1 MYKKNSLDNNFR
13 GRAGDYNMKKVFF
26 VFLLIFSLLIING
39 RYCLAKQDVDSF
51 SAIENAMSQEFDI
64 VENGVKFQYCTNL
77 SENQENERI
86 ENCIMN
92 KYGVDIVDK
101 GNNIKA
107 EIKNVEIDIS
117 IYSIDNKTKV
127 EIVLINKDSSVKTE
141 SLLDIAKEIRSNEY
155 TGTRIFQFIKYRT
168 KYSAESIP
176 KSIIENSK
184 QDTIR
189 SLEINN
195 GRVSNIVMNDDKSI
209 NVAQVN
215 YNSGSYLI
223 IGTPTIFIT
232 Y

>member
-1 MYKKNSLDNNFR
+1 
-13 GRAGDYNMKKVFF
+13 MKKILII
-26 VFLLIFSLLIING
+26 FLGIFSLLIING
-39 RYCLAKQDVDSF
+39 GYCLAKQDVESF
-51 SAIENAMSQEFDI
+51 SVIENKMSEEFDI
-64 VENGVKFQYCTNL
+64 VENGVKFQYFTNS

-86 ENCIMN
+86 ENCIIN
-92 KYGVDIVDK
+92 KYGVDVVKK

-107 EIKNVEIDIS
+107 ENENVNIDIS

-127 EIVLINKDSSVKTE
+127 EIILINKDSSVKTE
-141 SLLDIAKEIRSNEY
+141 SLLDIAKEIRSNEC
-155 TGTRIFQFIKYRT
+155 TGTRIFQFVKYRT
-168 KYSAESIP
+168 EYSAESIP

-195 GRVSNIVMNDDKSI
+195 GKVSNIVMNDDKSI

>member
-1 MYKKNSLDNNFR
+1 
-13 GRAGDYNMKKVFF
+13 MKKILII
-26 VFLLIFSLLIING
+26 FLGIFSLLIING
-39 RYCLAKQDVDSF
+39 GYCLAKQDVESF
-51 SAIENAMSQEFDI
+51 SVIENKMSEEFDI
-64 VENGVKFQYCTNL
+64 VENGVKFQYFTNS

-86 ENCIMN
+86 ENCIIN
-92 KYGVDIVDK
+92 KYGVDVVKK

-107 EIKNVEIDIS
+107 ENENVNIDIS

-127 EIVLINKDSSVKTE
+127 EIILINKDSSVKTE

-155 TGTRIFQFIKYRT
+155 IGTRIFQFIKYRT

-195 GRVSNIVMNDDKSI
+195 GKVSNIVMNDDKSI

>member
-1 MYKKNSLDNNFR
+1 
-13 GRAGDYNMKKVFF
+13 MKKILII
-26 VFLLIFSLLIING
+26 FLGIFSLLIING
-39 RYCLAKQDVDSF
+39 GYCLAKQDVESF
-51 SAIENAMSQEFDI
+51 SVIENKMSEEFDI
-64 VENGVKFQYCTNL
+64 VENGVKFQYFTNS

-86 ENCIMN
+86 ENCIIN

-155 TGTRIFQFIKYRT
+155 IGTRIFQFIKYRT

>member
-1 MYKKNSLDNNFR
+1 MDKEN
-13 GRAGDYNMKKVFF
+13 
-26 VFLLIFSLLIING
+26 LIING

-117 IYSIDNKTKV
+117 IYSIDNKTKA
-127 EIVLINKDSSVKTE
+127 EIALINKDSSVKTE

-155 TGTRIFQFIKYRT
+155 IGTRIFQFIKYRT

>member
-1 MYKKNSLDNNFR
+1 
-13 GRAGDYNMKKVFF
+13 MKKILII
-26 VFLLIFSLLIING
+26 FLGIFSLLIING
-39 RYCLAKQDVDSF
+39 GYCLAKQDIESF
-51 SAIENAMSQEFDI
+51 SVIESRMSEEFDI
-64 VENGVKFQYCTNL
+64 VENGVKFQYFTNL
-77 SENQENERI
+77 SEKQENERI
-86 ENCIMN
+86 ENCIVN
-92 KYGVDIVDK
+92 KYGVDVVKK

-107 EIKNVEIDIS
+107 ESENVKLDIS
-117 IYSIDNKTKV
+117 IYSIDDKTKV
-127 EIVLINKDSSVKTE
+127 EIILINMDSSIKTE
-141 SLLDIAKEIRSNEY
+141 TLVDIAKEIRSNEY
-155 TGTRIFQFIKYRT
+155 TGTRIFQFVKYRT
-168 KYSAESIP
+168 EYSAESIP

-195 GRVSNIVMNDDKSI
+195 GKVSNIVMNDDKSI

>member
-1 MYKKNSLDNNFR
+1 
-13 GRAGDYNMKKVFF
+13 MKKILII
-26 VFLLIFSLLIING
+26 FLGIFSLLIING
-39 RYCLAKQDVDSF
+39 GYCLAKQDVESF
-51 SAIENAMSQEFDI
+51 SVIENKMSEEFDI
-64 VENGVKFQYCTNL
+64 VENGVKFQYFTNS

-86 ENCIMN
+86 ENCIIN
-92 KYGVDIVDK
+92 KYGVDVVKK

-107 EIKNVEIDIS
+107 ENENVNIDIS

-155 TGTRIFQFIKYRT
+155 IGTRIFQFIKYRT

>member
-1 MYKKNSLDNNFR
+1 
-13 GRAGDYNMKKVFF
+13 MKKILII
-26 VFLLIFSLLIING
+26 FLGIFSLLIING
-39 RYCLAKQDVDSF
+39 GYCLAKQDVESF
-51 SAIENAMSQEFDI
+51 SVIENKMSEEFDI
-64 VENGVKFQYCTNL
+64 VENGVKFQYFTNS

-86 ENCIMN
+86 ENCIIN
-92 KYGVDIVDK
+92 KYGVDVVKK

-107 EIKNVEIDIS
+107 ENENVNIDIS
-117 IYSIDNKTKV
+117 IY
-127 EIVLINKDSSVKTE
+127 KDSSVKTE

-155 TGTRIFQFIKYRT
+155 TGTRIFQFVKYRT
-168 KYSAESIP
+168 EYSAESIP

-195 GRVSNIVMNDDKSI
+195 GKVSNIVMNDDKSI

>member
-1 MYKKNSLDNNFR
+1 
-13 GRAGDYNMKKVFF
+13 MKKILII
-26 VFLLIFSLLIING
+26 FLGICSLLIING

-155 TGTRIFQFIKYRT
+155 IGTRIFQFIKYRT

>member
-1 MYKKNSLDNNFR
+1 
-13 GRAGDYNMKKVFF
+13 MKKILII
-26 VFLLIFSLLIING
+26 FLGIFSLLIING
-39 RYCLAKQDVDSF
+39 GYCLAKQDIESF
-51 SAIENAMSQEFDI
+51 SVIESRMSEEFHI
-64 VENGVKFQYCTNL
+64 VENGVKFQYFTNL
-77 SENQENERI
+77 SEKQENERI
-86 ENCIMN
+86 ENCIVN
-92 KYGVDIVDK
+92 KYGVDVVKK

-107 EIKNVEIDIS
+107 ESENVKLDIS
-117 IYSIDNKTKV
+117 IYSIDDKTKV
-127 EIVLINKDSSVKTE
+127 EIILINMDSSIKTE
-141 SLLDIAKEIRSNEY
+141 TLVDIAKEIRSNEY
-155 TGTRIFQFIKYRT
+155 TGTRIFQFVKYRT
-168 KYSAESIP
+168 EYSAESIP

-195 GRVSNIVMNDDKSI
+195 GKVSNIVMNDDKSI